1 MARSAFPAPVPEAAG
16 ADGADGAIA
25 AARARAR
32 ARYDEHPLPTD
43 AEEIWRYSRVNEL
56 DPGAW
61 VAAPRPSSTSAR
73 PVLPEASVVLVD
85 GYALDVAGSGPPYVA
100 LARSDIDTLTSQAA
114 PSDPFADLNTA
125 HAPEPVVISVPPG
138 TVVERPIVVVHWAES
153 SGTVRFPRVIV
164 RIGQGAQA
172 TVIEH
177 HLSADVR
184 AWSDP
189 VTELHVADAAHL
201 SHVTV
206 QELGPEVW
214 QTAYLAASVGR
225 DAVLRAATVALG
237 GDYARSRTDS
247 TVVGPG
253 GSAELAA
260 LYCGS
265 GHQMHDFRTL
275 QDHVAPKS
283 SSDLLFKGA
292 VADESRSAYSGL
304 IRVRRGAAGTHAF
317 QTNRNLVLSETG
329 LATYSVPNL
338 DIEENDVSCSHASAT
353 GPIDADQRFYL
364 ESRGVPTDVADRLI
378 VLGFFGEVIE
388 RLPEGLRAHVT
399 EVIGA
404 KLRVGLDG

>member
-1 MARSAFPAPVPEAAG
+1 MARSPFPAAG
-16 ADGADGAIA
+16 PTASGGDGPLSV
-25 AARARAR
+25 ARARAW
-32 ARYDEHPLPTD
+32 ARYEAHPLPTD

-56 DPGAW
+56 DPGRW
-61 VAAPRPSSTSAR
+61 EPAPRPSGITLPAAVPAASA
-73 PVLPEASVVLVD
+73 VTVD
-85 GYALDVAGSGPPYVA
+85 GYLHTAPVDSPVRVGPA
-100 LARSDIDTLTSQAA
+100 LADIDTLTSLAEPLDA
-114 PSDPFADLNTA
+114 FVELNTSQ
-125 HAPEPVVISVPPG
+125 APEPLLVDVPSGTIVEGPVVI
-138 TVVERPIVVVHWAES
+138 VHWGES
-153 SGTVRFPRVIV
+153 GGTARFPRVIV
-164 RIGQGAQA
+164 RVGREAQV

-177 HLSADVR
+177 HLSRDVR
-184 AWSDP
+184 SWADS
-189 VTELHVADAAHL
+189 VTELHVGDGAHL

-206 QELGPEVW
+206 QELGPNVW

-237 GDYARSRTDS
+237 GEYARSRTDS
-247 TVVGPG
+247 TIVGPG

-265 GHQMHDFRTL
+265 GSQMHDFRTL

-283 SSDLLFKGA
+283 FSDLLFKGA
-292 VADESRSAYSGL
+292 VADEARSAYSGL

-317 QTNRNLVLSETG
+317 QTNRNLVLSDTG

-364 ESRGVPTDVADRLI
+364 ESRGVPPEVADRLI

-388 RLPEGLRAHVT
+388 RLPLELRGHVV
-399 EVIGA
+399 EVISA
-404 KLRVGLDG
+404 KLRVGGDG

>member
-1 MARSAFPAPVPEAAG
+1 MARSPFRAPGPVALEGSEALRES
-16 ADGADGAIA
+16 
-25 AARARAR
+25 RARAWE
-32 ARYDEHPLPTD
+32 RYEAHPLPTD

-56 DPGAW
+56 DPGDWAP
-61 VAAPRPSSTSAR
+61 APRPTG
-73 PVLPEASVVLVD
+73 VDLPPGVPGASVVIVD
-85 GYALDVAGSGPPYVA
+85 GYVSDIANDGP
-100 LARSDIDTLTSQAA
+100 ARIEHAQVDIDTLTSQAQPA
-114 PSDPFADLNTA
+114 DPFVELNTA
-125 HAPEPVVISVPPG
+125 HAPEPVLIDVPPR
-138 TVVERPIVVVHWAES
+138 TLVEAPIVVVHWAES
-153 SGTVRFPRVIV
+153 SGTARFPRVIV
-164 RIGQGAQA
+164 RVGRGAQA
-172 TVIEH
+172 TVIER

-189 VTELHVADAAHL
+189 VTELHVADGAHL

-206 QELGPEVW
+206 QELGPAVW

-225 DAVLRAATVALG
+225 DGVLRAATVALG

-265 GHQMHDFRTL
+265 GAQMHDFRTL

-283 SSDLLFKGA
+283 FSDLLFKGA
-292 VADESRSAYSGL
+292 VADEARSAYSGL

-317 QTNRNLVLSETG
+317 QTNRNLVLSDTG

-364 ESRGVPTDVADRLI
+364 ESRGVPTSVAERLI

-388 RLPEGLRAHVT
+388 RLPVGLQGHVT
-399 EVIGA
+399 DVISA
-404 KLRVGLDG
+404 KLRVGGDG